1 MSIPEAIV
9 YLLSTSNGGMRTQV
23 IADRINQMG
32 LHRRKDGK
40 PVTSQQVYAII
51 CRYHDLF
58 IKEDGV
64 IRVMM

>member
-1 MSIPEAIV
+1 MTIPEAIV
-9 YLLSTSNGGMRTQV
+9 YLLSTSNGGMRTEV
-23 IADRINQMG
+23 IANHINRMG

-51 CRYHDLF
+51 CKYPNLF